1 MKRVLV
7 LLVLVT
13 SACGS
18 PLVVLKP
25 GAPIE
30 TLGICFEAG
39 PEAAS
44 FITDRF
50 GKTLDDFIEQHN
62 ASGAHPFRLRR
73 ANADDPTTLRIKL
86 LATRLVTPGQQ
97 AGAVIGNIAGLS
109 LPILLA
115 SAESPIIFFFYF
127 VPEVKSL
134 TEISI
139 SEDINGGKFPM
150 RGFVL
155 ANPGFL
161 NKPERQIEKHV
172 VRFDRFLHAI
182 VMQAEKSVSRRPGSI
197 N

>member
-1 MKRVLV
+1 MKKFFV
-7 LLVLVT
+7 LLVFVV

-30 TLGICFEAG
+30 TLGICFETG
-39 PEAAS
+39 PDAAS
-44 FITDRF
+44 FIADRF
-50 GKTLDDFIEQHN
+50 DKTLDQFIDDYN
-62 ASGAHPFRLRR
+62 AGGARRFRLRR
-73 ANADDPTTLRIKL
+73 ANADDPATLKIRL

-97 AGAVIGNIAGLS
+97 AGAVIGNIAGIS

-139 SEDINGGKFPM
+139 SEDINGGELPM
-150 RGFVL
+150 R
-155 ANPGFL
+155 
-161 NKPERQIEKHV
+161 
-172 VRFDRFLHAI
+172 
-182 VMQAEKSVSRRPGSI
+182 
-197 N
+197 